1 MIVPIIGN
9 VSYSITLDPTVWI
22 FDDRKILLEEVFEN
36 KLSEADETDEIEK
49 ASKRWEKELDPQF
62 SKPPVNR
69 SIKQFE
75 REKILT
81 SSYVMPLKD
90 FINNAE
96 IKTDAV
102 NATLLTENGDY
113 NLSIDELK
121 AGYFLFALDGK
132 PLKENGP
139 VHFLYQDGSNFTGPI
154 VGIKKIVI
162 N

>member
-9 VSYSITLDPTVWI
+9 VTYSITLDPTVWI
-22 FDDRKILLEEVFEN
+22 FDDRKILLEELTEN
-36 KLSEADETDEIEK
+36 KLSKAEETDEIEK

-62 SKPPVNR
+62 HKPPVNR

-96 IKTDAV
+96 IKTDV
-102 NATLLTENGDY
+102 EDVTLVTENGDY
-113 NLSIDELK
+113 NISIDDLK
-121 AGYFLFALDGK
+121 EGYFLFAIDGK
-132 PLKENGP
+132 PLKEDGP
-139 VHFLYQDGSNFTGPI
+139 VHFLYQDGANINDPI